1 MKCNRRSLVS
11 VAWILLG
18 IGLNAAVFA
27 ARLDDFWSGLGT
39 AFVFIGILQ
48 LFRWGKYTRNA
59 EYREKVDVAAKDE
72 RNRFLAAKAWSWAG
86 YLFVLI
92 GAIACIVL
100 RILKQDLL
108 SLAVSAAVCLVMF
121 LYWICY
127 FILRRKY

>member
-1 MKCNRRSLVS
+1 MKSNRRSLVS
-11 VAWILLG
+11 VVWIVLG

-39 AFVFIGILQ
+39 AFIFIGILQ

-72 RNRFLAAKAWSWAG
+72 RNRFLAAKAWAWAG

-92 GAIACIVL
+92 AAIACIVL

-108 SLAVSAAVCLVMF
+108 SLVVSAAVCLVMF